1 MTSQNQAV
9 AMADALTL
17 LLSQQHGIAAAL
29 EELAGWISSQGGT
42 VAAENA
48 LAALEVLDLNA
59 KVLTVAI
66 TKCANHRHQQTDR

>member
-17 LLSQQHGIAAAL
+17 LLHQQHGIASAV
-29 EELAGWISSQGGT
+29 EELAKWIASQGGN

-48 LAALEVLDLNA
+48 LAALEGLDLHA
-59 KVLTVAI
+59 KALTDAI
-66 TKCANHRHQQTDR
+66 NTVRGG

>member
-29 EELAGWISSQGGT
+29 EELAGWISRQGGT

-59 KVLTVAI
+59 KLLTVAI
-66 TKCANHRHQQTDR
+66 NQVRQS

>member
-66 TKCANHRHQQTDR
+66 NQVRQS

>member
-17 LLSQQHGIAAAL
+17 LLSQHGIAAAL

-48 LAALEVLDLNA
+48 LAALDVPDLNA
-59 KVLTVAI
+59 KDLTVAI
-66 TKCANHRHQQTDR
+66 NQVRQS

>member
-66 TKCANHRHQQTDR
+66 HQVRQL